1 MYARGTCRFGVSC
14 ESAAIAARDGLDS
27 TDARA
32 MARAMAR
39 ALLAKSGTELQQQFR
54 GSPMKRAK
62 RRWLA
67 RNAAIVS
74 GNVGTSDDVPLREAA
89 LAHDELLVRE
99 HSVRP
104 LARVP
109 RSAMNGRKHD

>member
-32 MARAMAR
+32 MARA
-39 ALLAKSGTELQQQFR
+39 LLAKSVTELQQQFR

-62 RRWLA
+62 RRGLA
-67 RNAAIVS
+67 RTAAVVL